1 MLEVGSAAP
10 DFSLPDQ
17 NDNQLSLSS
26 LKGNWVVLYFY
37 PKDLTPGCTTEACNF
52 QEALPDFSNIDAVIL
67 GVSKDSVKQH
77 KKFANKNNLG
87 FSLLSDKHGTVCE
100 DYGTWVKK
108 SMYGKEYMGINRSTY
123 LIDPECKIAKVYP
136 KVKPKEHHS
145 EVLNDLQELKK

>member
-1 MLEVGSAAP
+1 MLEAGTKAP
-10 DFSLPDQ
+10 DFTLPDQ
-17 NDNQLSLSS
+17 NGNEVSLSS
-26 LKGNWVVLYFY
+26 LKGKWVVLYFY

-77 KKFANKNNLG
+77 KKFADKYNLE
-87 FSLLSDKHGTVCE
+87 FSLLSDENNTVCE

-123 LIDPECKIAKVYP
+123 LIDPEGKIARVYP
-136 KVKPKEHHS
+136 KVKPKEHHG
-145 EVLNDLQELKK
+145 EVFEDLKALKA

>member
-26 LKGNWVVLYFY
+26 LKGKWVVLYFY

-52 QEALPDFSNIDAVIL
+52 QESLPDFSNIDAVIL

-77 KKFANKNNLG
+77 KKFADKNNLE
-87 FSLLSDKHGTVCE
+87 FSLLSDEHGTVCE
-100 DYGTWVKK
+100 DYSTWVKK

-123 LIDPECKIAKVYP
+123 LIDPEGKIAKVYP

-145 EVLNDLQELKK
+145 EVLNDLHELKK